1 MSSTERAPATAGT
14 VPAQRKAGHD
24 LGPGSARG
32 TGPRVRRD
40 AMERRAART
49 GWAFTA
55 PSLAVIGLITLF
67 PIGYSLFLSFSQV
80 RIGYE
85 GFVVEQLTFANY
97 VALFAS
103 QDFYYA
109 LGFTIVYTL
118 VTVAVELVL
127 GTLAALVMERL
138 TAARG
143 WLMALMLI
151 PWSMIT
157 VVSAQLWGYIYNSS
171 FGVATWAIEGVTG
184 TTPLILGE
192 PVSAITAM
200 MVADIWKT
208 TPFVAIIVL
217 AGLVML
223 PRDVYEAADVD
234 GASAW
239 QTFWRVTLPQLRATL
254 AVAVL
259 FRILQAFGL
268 FDLPFVLTGGGPG
281 TATQSLAV
289 LGYKVLFQDLN
300 IGAGAAVATATGV
313 LVTGACLLFL
323 RSFKAQVGREDVA

>member
-1 MSSTERAPATAGT
+1 MSSTENAPVTATAI
-14 VPAQRKAGHD
+14 PSQRGGMHD
-24 LGPGSARG
+24 RGPGRRKRPAFS
-32 TGPRVRRD
+32 GPRD
-40 AMERRAART
+40 AMERRMARV
-49 GWAFTA
+49 GWLFTA
-55 PSLAVIGLITLF
+55 PSLIVIGLITIF
-67 PIGYSLFLSFSQV
+67 PIIYSLVLSFSRV
-80 RIGYE
+80 RIGYD
-85 GFVVEQLTFANY
+85 GFVLESMTFDNY

-109 LGFTIVYTL
+109 LGFTIVYT
-118 VTVAVELVL
+118 VITVAVELVL

-138 TAARG
+138 TVGRG
-143 WLMALMLI
+143 WMMALMLI

-184 TTPLILGE
+184 STPLILGE
-192 PVSAITAM
+192 PVPAITAM

-223 PRDVYEAADVD
+223 PQDVYEAAEVD
-234 GASAW
+234 GANAW
-239 QTFWRVTLPQLRATL
+239 KTFWQVTLPQLRATI
-254 AVAVL
+254 AVAIL

-289 LGYKVLFQDLN
+289 MGYKVLFQDLN
-300 IGAGAAVATATGV
+300 IGPGAAVATATGL

-323 RSFKAQVGREDVA
+323 RSFKAQVGQEEVS